1 MQISNYIIFGVAEAY
16 ILLSAICVFL
26 LMHTRNLKKLVLRL
40 QEKSQQ
46 LIQDLRQT
54 KAAHALTQSQ
64 LKSAASSYKKHIND
78 QLLLTRQ
85 YHQKL
90 GPGQD
95 IALDLNTEVPLARQV
110 AAFRHAVLIAEKEAI
125 HASDSEAPK
134 WGILEQ
140 KFSQLMQFYQTT
152 DANDNAAPD
161 DAPPPGEDQTALES
175 QIEALQQALENSKK
189 RVENLEKFKKLFFD
203 MEKQWKQ
210 AKEQA
215 GQYHEQLSA
224 LASQVDNKETYES
237 LLTQYYHAYDDVGK
251 ILNSGTDTGENTI
264 VIEQAPARTETS
276 SIEIT
281 QVDKRAANELKH
293 LRKVAQDQHNI
304 INELHQKLAGTKT
317 LEEKDE
323 VLQELNEQLKRQ
335 TQFVTEAETCIHLL
349 ENELSNTVNKV
360 NELETELKNVYSEL
374 QHMPKMQTMIQQFTI
389 ESKEMLEGLA
399 TLERENEELIA
410 QLKNDHTGNPEMLD
424 QMKRELSTLQGQYA
438 ELEEQYLELRMQN

>member
-26 LMHTRNLKKLVLRL
+26 LMHTRNLKKMVLRL
-40 QEKSQQ
+40 QEKTQQ

-64 LKSAASSYKKHIND
+64 LKSVASSYKKHIND

-90 GPGQD
+90 GAGQD
-95 IALDLNTEVPLARQV
+95 IALDLNTEAPLARQV

-125 HASDSEAPK
+125 HASDNEAPK

-140 KFSQLMQFYQTT
+140 KFSQLIQFYKTT
-152 DANDNAAPD
+152 DANDD
-161 DAPPPGEDQTALES
+161 DAPPPSEDQTALES
-175 QIEALQQALENSKK
+175 QIETLQQALENSKK

-210 AKEQA
+210 AREQA
-215 GQYHEQLSA
+215 GGYHEQLSA

-237 LLTQYYHAYDDVGK
+237 LLTQYYRAYDDVGK
-251 ILNSGTDTGENTI
+251 ILNSGTGTGEDTI
-264 VIEQAPARTETS
+264 VIEQAPARTKTS

-281 QVDKRAANELKH
+281 QVDKRAANELKQ
-293 LRKVAQDQHNI
+293 LRKVAEDQHNI
-304 INELHQKLAGTKT
+304 INELQQKLAGTKT

-323 VLQELNEQLKRQ
+323 VLEELNEQLKRQ
-335 TQFVTEAETCIHLL
+335 TQFVKEAETCIQLL
-349 ENELSNTVNKV
+349 ENELSNAVNKV
-360 NELETELKNVYSEL
+360 NELETELENVYSDL
-374 QHMPKMQTMIQQFTI
+374 QHMPKMQTMIQQFTV

-410 QLKNDHTGNPEMLD
+410 QIENDHSGNPQVLD

-438 ELEEQYLELRMQN
+438 ELEERYLELRMQN